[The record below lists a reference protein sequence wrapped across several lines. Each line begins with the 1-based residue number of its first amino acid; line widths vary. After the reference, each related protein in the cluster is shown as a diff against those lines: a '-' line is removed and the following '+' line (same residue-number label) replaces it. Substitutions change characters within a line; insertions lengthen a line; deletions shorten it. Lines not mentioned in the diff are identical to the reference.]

1 MEPTIDE
8 VMHEINTLVL
18 DYDFPLTVL
27 QDVDK
32 RLSDCRE
39 VGYAQQQLRY
49 LTNLV
54 NRGLAIKKG

>member
-1 MEPTIDE
+1 MTLDE

-18 DYDFPLTVL
+18 DYDFPLSVL
-27 QDVDK
+27 QDVEK

-39 VGYAQQQLRY
+39 INYAQQQLRY

-54 NRGLAIKKG
+54 DRGLAIKKG